1 VSTVTLPNWPPARL
15 VRESALAWNLR
26 HPNRKGLDPA
36 TSDWPTL
43 CNCVLGFLRHQHSKF
58 DSRLKAR
65 QAFHQE
71 YRDELADE
79 ILRCARAK
87 YPWLRPEHDPRPF
100 LENGDSTKL
109 VLDARGFQARTDAQY
124 DRSPEFCNPRSQPRS
139 IPEIPRQDAQSYSGP
154 SAARC
159 RARIPFHDAS
169 TSAGTFAVDSAR
181 KRRRTGHRL
190 LLGRTEV
197 ESQPHGLYRVPLST
211 VRVAVLLGGVGLGRI
226 ALVPLHKRLAI
237 ASRNRVEIHS

>member
-124 DRSPEFCNPRSQPRS
+124 DRSPEF
-139 IPEIPRQDAQSYSGP
+139 RQSAI
-154 SAARC
+154 SAAIHPRNPTSRRSKLLWPVC
-159 RARIPFHDAS
+159 GTMPS
-169 TSAGTFAVDSAR
+169 TNS
-181 KRRRTGHRL
+181 
-190 LLGRTEV
+190 
-197 ESQPHGLYRVPLST
+197 VP
-211 VRVAVLLGGVGLGRI
+211 
-226 ALVPLHKRLAI
+226 
-237 ASRNRVEIHS
+237 